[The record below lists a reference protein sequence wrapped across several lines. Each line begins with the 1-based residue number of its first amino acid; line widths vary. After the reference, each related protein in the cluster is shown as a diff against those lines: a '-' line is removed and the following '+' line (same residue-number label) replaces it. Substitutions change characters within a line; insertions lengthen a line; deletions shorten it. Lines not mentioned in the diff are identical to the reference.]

1 MALEIKEYIGSCFSI
16 TESNTKS
23 GLGGSLNIKEGYNDL
38 DPIASD
44 SLMQDIEGIH
54 VGPTRNFTWY
64 TEQALESSIPSWTK
78 PYQRPLIMH
87 HNEKDGKIIGRV
99 VNVVKETKN
108 TRSGTPAL
116 IFTCN
121 VPDKEGK
128 EQILDGRLK
137 TVSIGVIAHDVRCSI
152 CGEQISLDHNGEP
165 ECGHMRGAMYE
176 DKICY
181 WMIYKMEAKELSY
194 VIVPS
199 DIYAHNIRTYKP
211 TNKDL
216 GLKESLDLNE
226 GKVKDMAIDKTN
238 IDLGEGQVI
247 DEEVKDAAKT
257 GEVVD
262 TKETEKEVESKEED
276 KKDETKTTE
285 KAEEAK
291 KEDESKKEEEPKKD
305 EKDTKIEE
313 LEKKLEKLETE
324 KAELAAKI
332 EGISTELASANTKLE
347 KVSKDLT
354 DEIALKESAENQL
367 IEIKTELREATE
379 ENLIALRTVLNKPVI
394 VKESLTS
401 RSLESIK
408 DSISDLKEEMAG
420 LSAVKNIAEA
430 VDPTINKEKNKEI
443 TKPTV
448 KESKNNS
455 NIDLE
460 EGLKDLMSSFLM

>member
-16 TESNTKS
+16 TESNTKAT
-23 GLGGSLNIKEGYNDL
+23 GGAFNLKEGHNAL
-38 DPIASD
+38 DPIAKD
-44 SLMQDIEGIH
+44 SIMQVIEGIH

-64 TEQALESSIPSWTK
+64 TEEALTSSIPSWTK

-99 VNVVKETKN
+99 VDAVKESKN

-116 IFTCN
+116 VFTCN
-121 VPDKEGK
+121 VPDKDGK

-176 DKICY
+176 DNKICY

-211 TNKDL
+211 TNRDL
-216 GLKESLDLNE
+216 GLTESLELNE

-238 IDLGEGQVI
+238 IELGEGQTI
-247 DEEVKDAAKT
+247 DEEVKDTAKA
-257 GEVVD
+257 GEVAD
-262 TKETEKEVESKEED
+262 KTPEKE
-276 KKDETKTTE
+276 
-285 KAEEAK
+285 EAPV
-291 KEDESKKEEEPKKD
+291 KKEEEKDKDSTEAKPEEKAKEELKKDESKKD
-305 EKDTKIEE
+305 EKDTKIED
-313 LEKKLEKLETE
+313 LEKEIETLKTE
-324 KAELAAKI
+324 KAELAAKLD
-332 EGISTELASANTKLE
+332 GISTELASANTKLE

-354 DEIALKESAENQL
+354 DEIALKESAENQV

-394 VKESLTS
+394 VRESLTT

-408 DSISDLKEEMAG
+408 DSIADLKEEMQG

-430 VDPTINKEKNKEI
+430 ADPTINKEKNKEI
-443 TKPTV
+443 KKPTV